1 MGELQKWSQSMKEI
15 QQFLSKDVDLH
26 INTGKTATN
35 TI

>member
-1 MGELQKWSQSMKEI
+1 MGELQKWSMKEI
-15 QQFLSKDVDLH
+15 QQFLYKDVELH